1 MLSDQTRWHLGLA
14 AAQVFVVTFLCW
26 SADIWSAPE
35 KSQQFPGHLGPSA
48 FIMAHGVTAMCC
60 DWPWRKRATVEGKL
74 SITAAVVYVT
84 AETAL
89 ALVSKGHRLANFY
102 VRHGL
107 HAWMSSVIGVCG
119 LMLLLAPKLDD
130 ATGRVLASKKRR

>member
-1 MLSDQTRWHLGLA
+1 
-14 AAQVFVVTFLCW
+14 
-26 SADIWSAPE
+26 
-35 KSQQFPGHLGPSA
+35 
-48 FIMAHGVTAMCC
+48 
-60 DWPWRKRATVEGKL
+60 
-74 SITAAVVYVT
+74 VVYVT